1 MSKWAAFVVAA
12 VAAVGFQLA
21 SAQSSGT
28 TLTPVP
34 GGSDLSNFTCNSKT
48 GQCKCSG
55 RQDCFDLGNSG
66 LCKDGSVMD
75 GNLPDTLMCEF
86 KFKRPVR
93 APIIE

>member
-1 MSKWAAFVVAA
+1 MNRWTAYAIAA
-12 VAAVGFQLA
+12 VAAMGFQLA
-21 SAQSSGT
+21 SAQSTGT

-66 LCKDGSVMD
+66 LCKDGSVTD
-75 GNLPDTLMCEF
+75 GNLPDSLVCEF
-86 KFKRPVR
+86 KFKRPVK